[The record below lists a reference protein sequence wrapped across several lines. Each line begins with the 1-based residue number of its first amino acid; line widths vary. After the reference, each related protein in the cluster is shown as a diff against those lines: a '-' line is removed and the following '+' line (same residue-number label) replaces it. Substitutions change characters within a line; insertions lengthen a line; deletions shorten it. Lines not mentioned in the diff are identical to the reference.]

1 VKKSGSVTANQYFV
15 AAIAPGAVRIV
26 LRGEEHRHLARAA
39 RVRPGEEIWLFDSAG
54 RRSRARV
61 QRVGGDQTEVAVLT
75 AEEPE
80 NLRVRIVLAPCL
92 IDGKTLETV
101 LEKAAELGCVEF
113 RPIVSA
119 RSFRGAGER
128 ADRKL
133 ERWARI
139 VRETA
144 KQCKAALLTEVHPP
158 RPLRDL
164 LRQPGEGLK
173 LFLSEHGG
181 RPLKDILAGSGGPG
195 GESPGR
201 VVLLVGPKGGW
212 TAGEERE
219 IGAAG
224 FEAVS
229 LGRRILRAETAAV
242 AGAAMIAHFW
252 NG

>member
-1 VKKSGSVTANQYFV
+1 VTANQLFA
-15 AAIAPGAVRIV
+15 AAIAPSAARMIR
-26 LRGEEHRHLARAA
+26 RGEE
-39 RVRPGEEIWLFDSAG
+39 
-54 RRSRARV
+54 
-61 QRVGGDQTEVAVLT
+61 
-75 AEEPE
+75 PE
-80 NLRVRIVLAPCL
+80 SLRVRIALAPGL
-92 IDGKTLETV
+92 IAAKRLESM
-101 LEKAAELGCVEF
+101 LEKAAELGCAEF
-113 RPIVSA
+113 RPVVSV
-119 RSFRGAGER
+119 RSFQAAGDEAGR
-128 ADRKL
+128 RL
-133 ERWARI
+133 ERWKRI

-144 KQCKAALLTEVHPP
+144 KQCQAELLTEVYPP
-158 RPLRDL
+158 RPLGDL
-164 LRQPGEGLK
+164 LRRPGEGLK

-181 RPLKDILAGSGGPG
+181 RPLKDILAGRAGPDG
-195 GESPGR
+195 RSPAR